1 MKRWQRMIS
10 TTVTLLIA
18 FAAFGVLSVAPRA
31 GAQDDP
37 IKVVATI
44 GMIGDAVRNI
54 GGDRVE
60 VTTLMGPG
68 LDPHLYKPTAGDA
81 RDFEKADI
89 IFYGGLQLE
98 GRMTEVFEKVSRMKT
113 VIAVTE
119 SIPEDLL
126 HEVSDSSHPDPHVW
140 FDVTLWMTVVS
151 TIGRELANFSPED
164 AEYFQANTDAYLA
177 QLADLDQWIR
187 SEVARV
193 PEGQRVLITAHDA
206 FGYFGS
212 QYGFEVH
219 GIQGISTASEA
230 SASSIQDLAD
240 LIAERQI
247 RALFV
252 ESSVPPATIE
262 AVQAAVESRGWEVA
276 VGAHLFSDAMGED
289 GTFEGT
295 YIGMVTWNVNAI
307 VSALAGDATATPT
320 V

>member
-18 FAAFGVLSVAPRA
+18 FAAFGVLSVAPRT

-68 LDPHLYKPTAGDA
+68 IDPHLYKPTAGDA

-126 HEVSDSSHPDPHVW
+126 HEVSGSSHPDPHVW
-140 FDVTLWMTVVS
+140 FDVTLWMNAVA
-151 TIGRELANFSPED
+151 TIGRELANFSPDD

-177 QLADLDQWIR
+177 QLAELDQWIR

-193 PEGQRVLITAHDA
+193 PESQRVLITAHDA